1 MKGFFTAWPFQWLPM
16 AALQGRCVK
25 ALLLLLESNTPGHEA
40 VPQARSCLW
49 ELASEPL
56 CSHILL
62 DFLVALIIR
71 GERKKINKNITFSVS
86 RTGSELP
93 LLFFFCVSAAS
104 GAQGWLQST
113 KDWGERRNFFFLTE
127 KRGVFDRADVF
138 QGGSSVTSVRVCIQL
153 VNSRR

>member
-56 CSHILL
+56 CCHILL

-104 GAQGWLQST
+104 SAAISKGLGGKKKLFF
-113 KDWGERRNFFFLTE
+113 FFFLTE
-127 KRGVFDRADVF
+127 KRRVFDRADVF